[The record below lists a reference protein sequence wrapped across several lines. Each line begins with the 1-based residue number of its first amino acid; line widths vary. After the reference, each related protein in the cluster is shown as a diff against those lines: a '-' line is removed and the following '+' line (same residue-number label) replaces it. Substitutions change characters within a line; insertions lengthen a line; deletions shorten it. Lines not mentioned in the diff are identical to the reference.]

1 MWCEYVNKLIA
12 FNHYTINDYD
22 ECCFYNN
29 ETNPLGIICWTIFTI
44 LVLIFLS
51 WWMIPVRLLLSN
63 PKFKC
68 KRR

>member
-12 FNHYTINDYD
+12 FNNYTIEEYT
-22 ECCFYNN
+22 ESYYEN
-29 ETNPLGIICWTIFTI
+29 ETNPLGVIGWTIITI
-44 LVLIFLS
+44 LVIIVLS
-51 WWMIPVRLLLSN
+51 WWMIPARILLSN

>member
-12 FNHYTINDYD
+12 FNDYTIEGYT
-22 ECCFYNN
+22 ESYYEN
-29 ETNPLGIICWTIFTI
+29 ETNPLGIIGWTIITI
-44 LVLIFLS
+44 LVIIVLS
-51 WWMIPVRLLLSN
+51 WWMIPARILLSN